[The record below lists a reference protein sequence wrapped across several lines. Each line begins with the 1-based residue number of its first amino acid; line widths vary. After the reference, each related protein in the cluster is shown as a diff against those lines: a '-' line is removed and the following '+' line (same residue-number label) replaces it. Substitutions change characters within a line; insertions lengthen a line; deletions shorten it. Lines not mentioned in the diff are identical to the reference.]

1 MKKMKLFWLMTIIVV
16 ICQGCF
22 QSCKEEDKYPPS
34 LRTLAPESITNNSA
48 LLQGEL
54 VNLGTEPIIRLGF
67 CWLKQIHLNTPRYPM
82 IDDNTIVVSY
92 NHSDN
97 HFSYLLTELE
107 ARQIYY
113 VRAFVE
119 TSLGVVYGEVLN
131 FTTDYETITD
141 IDGNV
146 YTIVKIGDQYWTR
159 ENLNVTRLRD
169 GTSIPNRTEDFY
181 WGSDGPQEP
190 AMCWYNNNREQY
202 QVPYGAL
209 YNWFVASHPLIA
221 PEGWRV
227 PHLDDYEKLLTYL
240 GGINARSG
248 DRMKVTGNY
257 WQPSDNQ
264 SGAKPI
270 NDSDFSAYP
279 AGGRG
284 DQEGFVE
291 LGFFTYFWA
300 SSSYTNSTNL
310 ADIMWLQYNSP
321 HFYTVGL
328 TATSFGVS
336 LRLIKED

>member
-1 MKKMKLFWLMTIIVV
+1 MKKMRLFWFLTMIVV

-48 LLQGEL
+48 LLNAEL
-54 VNLGTEPIIRLGF
+54 VNLGSEPIIRLGF
-67 CWLKQIHLNTPRYPM
+67 CWLQQIHVNTPRYPM
-82 IDDNTIVVSY
+82 INDNTIEITY
-92 NHSDN
+92 NNSSN

-107 ARQIYY
+107 ARQTYY

-119 TSLGVVYGEVLN
+119 TSLGVVYGEVIN
-131 FTTDYETITD
+131 FITYYDTVTD

-181 WGSDGPQEP
+181 WGYEAPQEP

-227 PHLDDYEKLLTYL
+227 PHLEDYEKLNNYL
-240 GGINARSG
+240 GGVHSNAG
-248 DRMKVTGNY
+248 GRMKIPGTTY
-257 WQPSDNQ
+257 WMEPN
-264 SGAKPI
+264 SGAT

-279 AGGRG
+279 AGARLE
-284 DQEGFVE
+284 DS
-291 LGFFTYFWA
+291 FTSLHYSLLFWA

-310 ADIMWLQYNSP
+310 ADNVSIQYNSL
-321 HFYTVGL
+321 HFYVNFMSTTHTG
-328 TATSFGVS
+328 FS
-336 LRLIKED
+336 LRLIKND